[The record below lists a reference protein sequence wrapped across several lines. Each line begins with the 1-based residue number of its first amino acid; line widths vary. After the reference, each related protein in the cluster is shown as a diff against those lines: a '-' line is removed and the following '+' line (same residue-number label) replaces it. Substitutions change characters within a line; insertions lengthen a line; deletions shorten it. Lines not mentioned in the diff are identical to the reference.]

1 MTSDVQHTTTT
12 LASAD
17 PTPSTV
23 TTHPQTGSWVYAV
36 IAVMGVVIVVISLVV
51 VAVVLLLL
59 KLRRSTN
66 YHKGS

>member
-1 MTSDVQHTTTT
+1 MTSDVQHT

-17 PTPSTV
+17 PTPSIV
-23 TTHPQTGSWVYAV
+23 TTHLQTGSWVYIV
-36 IAVMGVVIVVISLVV
+36 IAVMGVVLVVISLAI
-51 VAVVLLLL
+51 VAVALLLL